1 MLSSEKRIVSCSSSH
16 SLVLVYWVYSYQLV
30 HVVHSSFS
38 IRCALLLQQQCH
50 EETWKTIDHPVATH
64 LVSTIPAQR
73 LLVTDFWVWCANLE
87 IPTAPDTVLSLT
99 IKWSP
104 DILQQSS
111 KILSHTSPVAHE
123 TSHSIPSK
131 KKSTHPSTPSIQGN
145 NSPSVTTNEDRISR
159 MLLQSA

>member
-1 MLSSEKRIVSCSSSH
+1 MKTTSRARKKMLSSEKRIVSCSSSH

-73 LLVTDFWVWCANLE
+73 LLVTDFWV
-87 IPTAPDTVLSLT
+87 
-99 IKWSP
+99 
-104 DILQQSS
+104 
-111 KILSHTSPVAHE
+111 
-123 TSHSIPSK
+123 
-131 KKSTHPSTPSIQGN
+131 
-145 NSPSVTTNEDRISR
+145 
-159 MLLQSA
+159 